1 MKTNNTKKVTKENK
15 SEMGMNRNEF
25 FEYKKQRCMD
35 LARKGATVGEI
46 AKDLAMT
53 EKEMYAFLSRN
64 FGGIRQMR
72 ESVKAGFGVPQLAMA
87 GMSVGSSVVDM
98 KKDKKGNKSD
108 NSITGVFSSALES
121 EKKKIIEKFKREI
134 ELEVKS
140 VISDVEL
147 SLSQVKNEVLTKF
160 KESVMKDLTEI
171 AKGF

>member
-98 KKDKKGNKSD
+98 KKEKKSN
-108 NSITGVFSSALES
+108 NSGSVTGIFSSALES
-121 EKKKIIEKFKREI
+121 EKKKIIDKFRKEM
-134 ELEVKS
+134 ELEIKS

-160 KESVMKDLTEI
+160 KDSVMKDLTEI
-171 AKGF
+171 ANGF

>member
-98 KKDKKGNKSD
+98 KK
-108 NSITGVFSSALES
+108 
-121 EKKKIIEKFKREI
+121 EKKTNK
-134 ELEVKS
+134 
-140 VISDVEL
+140 
-147 SLSQVKNEVLTKF
+147 VLG
-160 KESVMKDLTEI
+160 S
-171 AKGF
+171 

>member
-1 MKTNNTKKVTKENK
+1 MKTNNNTTKVTKENK

-72 ESVKAGFGVPQLAMA
+72 EATNTGVKKVRKAAMSIPA
-87 GMSVGSSVVDM
+87 S
-98 KKDKKGNKSD
+98 DKGKNKVSKSD
-108 NSITGVFSSALES
+108 NKPNSILSVLGSALET
-121 EKKKIIEKFKREI
+121 EKQKLLANFKEEI
-134 ELEVKS
+134 ELESKS
-140 VISDVEL
+140 VITEAKVALTQLREELLENFKGSLMSDL
-147 SLSQVKNEVLTKF
+147 SN
-160 KESVMKDLTEI
+160 I
-171 AKGF
+171 AKSL